1 LDIQFKKGVL
11 ELCVLSM
18 LEAKDRY
25 GYELASILSEKV
37 NISSGGIYPVLRRL
51 KSDEYVDTYLEES
64 SGGPPR
70 KYFKLTSKGDDLR
83 QGLENDWMQLRNN
96 IDALIEEER
105 GADND

>member
-11 ELCVLSM
+11 ELCVLTM

-37 NISSGGIYPVLRRL
+37 KISSGGIYPVLRRL
-51 KSDEYVDTYLEES
+51 KSEAYVDTYLEES

-70 KYFKLTSKGDDLR
+70 KYFKLTVKGDVLR
-83 QGLENDWMQLRNN
+83 LGLEDDWMTLRNN
-96 IDALIEEER
+96 IDALIEKEGR
-105 GADND
+105 ANND

>member
-11 ELCVLSM
+11 ELCVLSL

-51 KSDEYVDTYLEES
+51 KAESYVDTYLEES

-70 KYFKLTSKGDDLR
+70 KYFKLTESGDELR
-83 QGLENDWMQLRNN
+83 FGLKSEWLMLKDN
-96 IDALIEEER
+96 IDLIIKEEGGEKL
-105 GADND
+105 

>member
-11 ELCVLSM
+11 ELCVLSL
-18 LEAKDRY
+18 LEDQDRY

-51 KSDEYVDTYLEES
+51 KTDEYVDTYLEES

-70 KYFKLTSKGDDLR
+70 KYFKLTNSGNKLR
-83 QGLENDWMQLRNN
+83 QGLKTDWITLKEN
-96 IDALIEEER
+96 ISLIVKEE
-105 GADND
+105 GGDNQ